1 MDILGG
7 NKMILKEI
15 DKLIDK
21 YEVKLKEGDY
31 SIVDNSLE
39 LKEVIKDL
47 KGIKNKWEESREE
60 EPKVDPNLIQ
70 YFPTLFG
77 NND

>member
-1 MDILGG
+1 
-7 NKMILKEI
+7 MILEEI

-21 YEVKLKEGDY
+21 YEMKLKEGDY
-31 SIVDNSLE
+31 SIVDGSLE
-39 LKEVIKDL
+39 LEEAIKDL
-47 KGIKNKWEESREE
+47 KGIKNRWEESKEK

>member
-1 MDILGG
+1 MGILGG
-7 NKMILKEI
+7 NEMILEEI

-31 SIVDNSLE
+31 SIVDGSLE
-39 LKEVIKDL
+39 LEEAIKDL
-47 KGIKNKWEESREE
+47 KGIKNRWEESKEE

>member
-7 NKMILKEI
+7 NEMILEEI
-15 DKLIDK
+15 NKLIDR
-21 YEVKLKEGDY
+21 YEIKLKELDY
-31 SIVDNSLE
+31 SAVDGSIELE
-39 LKEVIKDL
+39 EVIEDL
-47 KGIKNKWEESREE
+47 KGIKNRWEESKEE
-60 EPKVDPNLIQ
+60 KPKVDPNLIQ